1 MTLMK
6 SVLRVAWFTLILLA
20 TSCGKEAEPVADATP
35 SGTWPPPDATPA
47 EFIPDNLKGDWRIYD
62 HRVIGESQIAED
74 VALGYRGRPVSFT
87 LAYAAFGPD
96 TCRRPSYHAAM
107 LRADSVLAA
116 DYGASPSHFGFVGG
130 ANAIV
135 TRTEVWCGD
144 QPWRNPA
151 GMVLDMPDGRVYLF
165 TDGTFF
171 QLERK

>member
-1 MTLMK
+1 MTAMK
-6 SVLRVAWFTLILLA
+6 SLFRVAWCTVILLA
-20 TSCGKEAEPVADATP
+20 CSCGKKTETTAQATQ
-35 SGTWPPPDATPA
+35 SGTWPPPDAEPA
-47 EFIPDNLKGDWRIYD
+47 AFIPDHLKGDWKVYD
-62 HRVIGESQIAED
+62 HRVIGESQLAED
-74 VALGYRGRPVSFT
+74 VALAYRGRPVSFT
-87 LAYAAFGPD
+87 LNYAAFGAD
-96 TCRRPSYHAAM
+96 TCRRPSYHSLM
-107 LRADSVLAA
+107 LRADSVLTA

-151 GMVLDMPDGRVYLF
+151 GMVLNMPDGRVYLF